1 MALPDDLLQPIAGAN
16 PGGANLRYDPVY
28 DKLKEARRE
37 EEDVD
42 QGDWKRA
49 RKVADWPL
57 VTKLASDVLAK
68 QSKDL
73 QVAAWLTESLV
84 RQQGLGGLRTGLGVV
99 RGLLDRFWDNLHP
112 ALEDGDVELRA
123 APLTWVGRYLD
134 VAVRTVPLTK
144 TGHNIFKYKESRAV
158 PTEAEV
164 AKDDKKQAARKA
176 ALAEGKLSPEEF
188 GKAFDATPKAWYKQ
202 LRADLDGCLTGVQ
215 GLDELGQQKFGD
227 AAPSYSKLREALED
241 VRHVSDQLL
250 DQKLQAEPD
259 PPDAAALESA
269 SSGAGGGGGGSG
281 AVAGALTPEP
291 TSADDAATR
300 IAGAARY
307 LRHADPRNPAPYL
320 MVRGFR
326 WGELRARGP
335 ELNPKLLSAPPTA
348 VRTHLKGLLLDAKW
362 AELLDA
368 GENVMVTAHGRGWL
382 DLQRYELTACEAL
395 GTEYE
400 WVVAALR
407 SALVGLLRDV
417 PQLPDLTLMDDTPT
431 ANAETRAWLQKG
443 GLLAAAAQSAQD
455 KRAVAAASPAP
466 AETRPR
472 YGGAVYERAMEEVRA
487 GRPQKGIEL
496 LMREADQE
504 KSPRT
509 KFLRRSEAAAIMV
522 ESGLEPVALPIL
534 NELVQQIG
542 THKLE
547 EWESPDIV
555 ARPMALL
562 YRTLHKV
569 GGDTGT
575 KDDLYRRV
583 CRLDPMQAIA
593 FPTGSAGPNGPAG
606 A

>member
-348 VRTHLKGLLLDAKW
+348 VRT
-362 AELLDA
+362 
-368 GENVMVTAHGRGWL
+368 
-382 DLQRYELTACEAL
+382 Q
-395 GTEYE
+395 
-400 WVVAALR
+400 
-407 SALVGLLRDV
+407 LVGLLRDV

-534 NELVQQIG
+534 IELVQQIG